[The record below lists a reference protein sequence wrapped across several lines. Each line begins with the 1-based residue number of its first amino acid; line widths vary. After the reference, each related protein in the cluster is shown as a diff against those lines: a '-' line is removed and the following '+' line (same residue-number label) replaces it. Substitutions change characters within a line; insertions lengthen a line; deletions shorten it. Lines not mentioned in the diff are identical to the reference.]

1 MNKYLIMPEDSKWFE
16 VEAMNFEM
24 AYRGI
29 SNWFRDDRRIAVMDE
44 RSMKVSVYSNGFLEI
59 YDE

>member
-1 MNKYLIMPEDSKWFE
+1 MNKYLIMPEKSKWFE
-16 VEAMNFEM
+16 IEAMTSEM

-29 SNWFRDDRRIAVMDE
+29 CNWFRDDRRIAVMDE
-44 RSMKVSVYSNGFLEI
+44 SSMKVSVYNNGFLEI